1 VSPVFE
7 VDVKVDLRGLLS
19 LAPGIDRRAGPAL
32 MGSGRRIRGAAR
44 QYAPRRTGFMADNI
58 ELERVASP
66 AAEQMIR
73 VYGGASYTVYQ
84 EARVHFMDQA
94 LRENEGTVFT
104 DAQRAVFAAVD
115 EANR

>member
-1 VSPVFE
+1 MFE
-7 VDVKVDLRGLLS
+7 VDVKVDLHGLLN
-19 LAPGIDRRAGPAL
+19 LAPAIDRRAGPVL
-32 MGSGRRIRGAAR
+32 MGSGRRIQSTAR
-44 QYAPRRTGFMADNI
+44 QYSPVRTGFMRNNI

-73 VYGGASYTVYQ
+73 IYGGASYTVYQ